1 MNQLGDLEKFLTA
14 AREFGENQKQELENA
29 RAETKALQMEIDDLR
44 KQNDALQKEL
54 GELREE
60 NKKIY
65 IEMNTLRKAKENF
78 LVANDVFA
86 ANLNQMVTQLTENH
100 EKVMNQLSTI
110 ANNGLQKFVVDYIN
124 KVRLNIETANT
135 APPQPTP
142 PESKKTA
149 PPVEN
154 KSTVP
159 PVVTN
164 FKEAPTLNKYSPT
177 KAPEVVIVDDK
188 QNLPSKNA
196 AAKPKMQYSQFYAEE
211 ASVEADNGADLKL
224 KSIRPTKK
232 Q

>member
-14 AREFGENQKQELENA
+14 AREFGENQKKELDEA
-29 RAETKALQMEIDDLR
+29 REEAKALQMEIDDLR

-54 GELREE
+54 NELREE

-100 EKVMNQLSTI
+100 EKVMNQISNI

-124 KVRLNIETANT
+124 KVRMNIETANT
-135 APPQPTP
+135 APPQKPT
-142 PESKKTA
+142 ESKKTA

-154 KSTVP
+154 KSTIP

-196 AAKPKMQYSQFYAEE
+196 AVKPKMQYSQFYAEE
-211 ASVEADNGADLKL
+211 AAVEADTGTDLKL
-224 KSIRPTKK
+224 KVVRPTKK